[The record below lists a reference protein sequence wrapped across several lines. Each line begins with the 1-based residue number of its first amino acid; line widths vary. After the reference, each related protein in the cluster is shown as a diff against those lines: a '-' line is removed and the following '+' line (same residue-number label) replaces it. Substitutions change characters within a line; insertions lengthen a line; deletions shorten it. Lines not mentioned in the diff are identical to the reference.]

1 MASVDKVCNEQKI
14 KVMAGRLCCK
24 SMKKMK
30 NDNRVKLEIYK
41 IIIYRKR

>member
-1 MASVDKVCNEQKI
+1 VASVDKVCNEQKI

-30 NDNRVKLEIYK
+30 NDNKESEVRDIK
-41 IIIYRKR
+41 